1 MTDIEETPVATPV
14 DASETAAAVVVAP
27 IAESIVEPEPDVA
40 AEVPAV
46 VDPEPTPVE
55 EAAADVADDAT
66 TFPALLI
73 WKNRDGQWQ
82 VDARH
87 ASGQETSSS
96 WAQLQHAFHNAEAW
110 VRAHI

>member
-14 DASETAAAVVVAP
+14 DASETAAAVVAEP
-27 IAESIVEPEPDVA
+27 IVKPEPDVA

-55 EAAADVADDAT
+55 EAAAAVVDDAT